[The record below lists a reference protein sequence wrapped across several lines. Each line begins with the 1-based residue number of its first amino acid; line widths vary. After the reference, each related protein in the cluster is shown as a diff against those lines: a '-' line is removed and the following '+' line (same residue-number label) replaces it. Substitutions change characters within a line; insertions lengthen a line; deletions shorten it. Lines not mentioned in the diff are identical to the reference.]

1 MIIGSIIKNAIKI
14 LATNP
19 AARKKAGEVAYKAY
33 NKARPIIKKT
43 SKTLY
48 YKLELKSNT
57 ILIHIPDKEFSG
69 SSSLLRIGKL

>member
-19 AARKKAGEVAYKAY
+19 AARKKAGEVAFKAY

-43 SKTLY
+43 SKTLQDSIY
-48 YKLELKSNT
+48 TKFK
-57 ILIHIPDKEFSG
+57 K
-69 SSSLLRIGKL
+69 